1 MMITVSFAHLLQSHI
16 HAPIR
21 RNVRVDGSPTG
32 RPGVT
37 AVVAQTGGLGWCLLC
52 DHPENPGVSVTNG
65 AQAYAGAVCRSLA
78 CDISDLVWYQIDSM
92 GKFDELHLMGASVGY
107 APLLQEGYKPRSMEA
122 FYARARQLA
131 PGLPVEA
138 AQVIAERAQLFHPS

>member
-1 MMITVSFAHLLQSHI
+1 M
-16 HAPIR
+16 R
-21 RNVRVDGSPTG
+21 RNVRVDGGPTG

-37 AVVAQTGGLGWCLLC
+37 AVVAQTSGLGWCLIC

-65 AQAYAGAVCRSLA
+65 ALAYAEAVCRSLQ

-92 GKFDELHLMGASVGY
+92 GKFDELQLMGASVGY
-107 APLLQEGYKPRSMEA
+107 APLLQDGCKPRSIEA

-131 PGLPVEA
+131 PGLPFEA
-138 AQVIAERAQLFHPS
+138 AQAIAARAQLFQLT

>member
-1 MMITVSFAHLLQSHI
+1 MMITVSFAHLLQAHV
-16 HAPIR
+16 HAPVQQ
-21 RNVRVDGSPTG
+21 NVRVDGTPRD

-37 AVVAQTGGLGWCLLC
+37 AVIAQTSGLGWCLLC
-52 DHPENPGVSVTNG
+52 DHPKNPGVSVTNG
-65 AQAYAGAVCRSLA
+65 AKSYAETVCRALE

-107 APLLQEGYKPRSMEA
+107 APLLQDGYKPRSMEA

-131 PGLPVEA
+131 PGLPFEA
-138 AQVIAERAQLFHPS
+138 VQVITARAALFAPD